1 MWLGKKDD
9 RFVAYHEFNLISRR
23 LGLQK
28 DAAIWILQLKSW
40 PLLLSLIILGEY
52 RIAES
57 EITLLVISMLLSLW
71 AFPLLS
77 ICGIILKYLCT
88 LDSV

>member
-1 MWLGKKDD
+1 MWSGKKDG
-9 RFVAYHEFNLISRR
+9 RFVVYYEFNLISRH

-28 DAAIWILQLKSW
+28 DTVIWILQLKSW
-40 PLLLSLIILGEY
+40 PLLLALIILGEY

-57 EITLLVISMLLSLW
+57 EITLLVISMLFPLW

-77 ICGIILKYLCT
+77 VCGIILKYLCT